1 MLIVLLLVRYKF
13 LQHTKKL
20 NWDFFWT
27 R

>member
-1 MLIVLLLVRYKF
+1 MLIVLLLVCYKF

-20 NWDFFWT
+20 NWDCFWT